1 MTGRRRG
8 ARRVPMAGALGLAV
22 GLAAAVLVG
31 CGSGGASALSGET
44 VARGLAADW
53 PSCVEA
59 AFCPDGD
66 VRVATCAPAEA
77 EGDTSGRAF
86 DCLVEGGADDVSI
99 VRVVCDGETCRWEP
113 PSSPGDTGLPGDAVP
128 PYEGSFPLAQ

>member
-1 MTGRRRG
+1 
-8 ARRVPMAGALGLAV
+8 MAGAV
-22 GLAAAVLVG
+22 VLAAALAAAFLVG
-31 CGSGGASALSGET
+31 CGSGGASAPSGEA

-53 PSCVEA
+53 PACVEA
-59 AFCPDGD
+59 AFCPGGD
-66 VRVATCAPAEA
+66 VRAATCASAEP
-77 EGDTSGRAF
+77 EGGTGGRAF
-86 DCLVEGGADDVSI
+86 DCLVEGGAGDVSI